1 MNISRED
8 AQAIVS
14 TANRLQVD
22 PGVLGGLIQL
32 ESGFD
37 PNVIG
42 GAGNNY
48 RGLIQFGPGAR
59 KEVGLPDGP
68 MTIAQQMPYVEKY
81 FAQRGFTPGKHDAIA
96 LYRTVLVGNPY
107 QSGTDSFGTNS
118 DAAAKRMLP
127 GGDLYRTGKA
137 TIEAGLGQSLGDTTQ
152 MSGGPTTPP
161 PVENSSD
168 VTPTRTRMASQITG
182 EDGPLDIAM
191 KNLTKLFFR

>member
-1 MNISRED
+1 MSISRED
-8 AQAIVS
+8 AQAILS
-14 TANRLQVD
+14 TAYKLQVD
-22 PGVLGGLIQL
+22 PGTLSGLIQL

-42 GAGNNY
+42 GSGNNY

-81 FAQRGFTPGKHDAIA
+81 FAQRGFTPGKHDATA

-127 GGDLYRTGKA
+127 GGDLYETGKA
-137 TIEAGLGQSLGDTTQ
+137 KLEEGLGQSLGDTTQ
-152 MSGGPTTPP
+152 MSGGPSTPP
-161 PVENSSD
+161 PVESTSD
-168 VTPTRTRMASQITG
+168 RTRMAGEITG
-182 EDGPLDIAM
+182 SDGIFDVAI
-191 KNLTKLFFR
+191 KNLSKLLGR